1 MFERTKSILVDYWK
15 TFTFLIVGSIFIYV
29 GLIFEWD
36 KEIMAGLL
44 VLVGIVSHAFAGLVG
59 LITLVPIIGPLLI
72 KVLSIPVFWL
82 LNAGGYFVSIIFVKK
97 GYGSSVVKS
106 RVLTIVLL
114 VGVVIGFILGKI
126 I

>member
-1 MFERTKSILVDYWK
+1 MFERTQAILINYWK
-15 TFTFLIVGSIFIYV
+15 TFVFFFFAAIFIYI
-29 GLIFEWD
+29 GLIYNWD
-36 KEIMAGLL
+36 KEIMAGLF
-44 VLVGIVSHAFAGLVG
+44 VLFGIISHAFAGLVG
-59 LITLVPIIGPLLI
+59 LVALVPIVGPLLI
-72 KVLSIPVFWL
+72 KVLSIPIFWL
-82 LNAGGYFVSIIFVKK
+82 LNAGGYFVSILFVKK

>member
-1 MFERTKSILVDYWK
+1 MFERTRNILVEYRI
-15 TFTFLIVGSIFIYV
+15 TFVFLVVAGIFIFV
-29 GLIFEWD
+29 GLHFEWD
-36 KEIMAGLL
+36 KEIMASL
-44 VLVGIVSHAFAGLVG
+44 VVLFGIISHAFAGLVG
-59 LITLVPIIGPLLI
+59 LVALIPFIGPLII

-82 LNAGGYFVSIIFVKK
+82 LNAGGYFVSILFVRK
-97 GYGSSVVKS
+97 GFGSSVVQG

>member
-1 MFERTKSILVDYWK
+1 MFTRTKIILVEYWK
-15 TFTFLIVGSIFIYV
+15 TFAFFIVAGFFVYV
-29 GLIFEWD
+29 GLLLEWD
-36 KEIMAGLL
+36 KEIMAGFL
-44 VLVGIVSHAFAGLVG
+44 VLFGILSHAFAGVVG
-59 LITLVPIIGPLLI
+59 LVTLIPFIGPLLI
-72 KVLSIPVFWL
+72 KVLSIPAFWL

-97 GYGSSVVKS
+97 GYGSSVVQG

>member
-1 MFERTKSILVDYWK
+1 MFERTQKILIDYWK
-15 TFTFLIVGSIFIYV
+15 TFVFFIVAGVFVYV

-36 KEIMAGLL
+36 KEIMAGLV
-44 VLVGIVSHAFAGLVG
+44 VLFGILSHAFAGLVG
-59 LITLVPIIGPLLI
+59 LIALIPFIGPLLI

-82 LNAGGYFVSIIFVKK
+82 LNAGGYFVSIFFVKK

-114 VGVVIGFILGKI
+114 VGVVIGYILGKI

>member
-1 MFERTKSILVDYWK
+1 MFERTRTILAEYWI
-15 TFTFLIVGSIFIYV
+15 TFVFLIAAGVFIYV
-29 GLIFEWD
+29 GLRYEWD

-44 VLVGIVSHAFAGLVG
+44 VLFGIISHAFAGVVG
-59 LITLVPIIGPLLI
+59 LVALIPFIGPLII

-82 LNAGGYFVSIIFVKK
+82 LNAGGYFVSILFVKK
-97 GYGSSVVKS
+97 GFGSSVVQG

>member
-1 MFERTKSILVDYWK
+1 MFERTRTILVEYWK
-15 TFTFLIVGSIFIYV
+15 TFAFIIVAGIFVYV
-29 GLIFEWD
+29 GLIYEWD
-36 KEIMAGLL
+36 KEIMAGL
-44 VLVGIVSHAFAGLVG
+44 VLLFGILSHAFAGMVG
-59 LITLVPIIGPLLI
+59 LVALIPFIGPLLI

-97 GYGSSVVKS
+97 GFGSSVVQG

-114 VGVVIGFILGKI
+114 VGVVIGYILGKI

>member
-1 MFERTKSILVDYWK
+1 MFERTKTILVEYWK
-15 TFTFLIVGSIFIYV
+15 TFAFFIVAGIFVYV
-29 GLIFEWD
+29 GLLYEWD

-44 VLVGIVSHAFAGLVG
+44 VLFGILSHAFAGVVG
-59 LITLVPIIGPLLI
+59 LVALIPFVGPLLI

-97 GYGSSVVKS
+97 GFGSSVVQG

-114 VGVVIGFILGKI
+114 VGVVIGYILGKI

>member
-1 MFERTKSILVDYWK
+1 MFQRTKTILVEHWK
-15 TFTFLIVGSIFIYV
+15 AFAFLILAGGFVYI
-29 GLIFEWD
+29 GLILEWD
-36 KEIMAGLL
+36 KEIMAGL
-44 VLVGIVSHAFAGLVG
+44 VLLFGILSHAFAGLVA
-59 LITLVPIIGPLLI
+59 LVALVPFIGPLLI
-72 KVLSIPVFWL
+72 KVLSIPIFWL